1 MGGVR
6 LPVADVRGTGADV
19 TIREGSV
26 TDVVVATSAQ
36 DAAAVQ
42 AVRQH
47 HAELAGALAV
57 RVEAL
62 LATADAGGEPFED
75 ARRRAL
81 EFLAGELA
89 PHAQA
94 EEVALYPAAA
104 ASSNTALLP
113 RPGLSL
119 IH

>member
-1 MGGVR
+1 
-6 LPVADVRGTGADV
+6 V
-19 TIREGSV
+19 TITEGSV

-75 ARRRAL
+75 ARRGRWTSWPVSWHRTP
-81 EFLAGELA
+81 G
-89 PHAQA
+89 
-94 EEVALYPAAA
+94 
-104 ASSNTALLP
+104 P
-113 RPGLSL
+113 RK
-119 IH
+119 